1 MIALIVMRVL
11 ITGGTGFVGSHT
23 VAAVVRAGHEVRL
36 LVRRPERVAPALAPF
51 GIDVPEVAIG
61 DVLDPDS
68 VRSALKGCDAV
79 INAAAV
85 YTLDPRRAG
94 DALATN
100 EKATE
105 IVLDAAVAARLD
117 PIIHVSSYVAL
128 LPSSDVLGPQT
139 PVGMGGPAYPASK
152 AASELVA
159 RGHQAAGAPVVTTY
173 PGVVVGPYDPYFGD
187 SDFAIAMILR
197 NRIPFAVPG
206 GWPVADVRY
215 VAEAHERM
223 LEPARGPRRYLLTG
237 NYVTSAELF
246 ASLRSVTG
254 RRLPAL
260 PTPGPIAKATGR
272 VMDGVQHLTR
282 ARCPFGYQ
290 GAWSVTGCAGTDDVR
305 TRQQLDVVPPSL
317 EQTLADSIRWMVQAG
332 HLSARHAGD
341 LTSPRPT
348 IQPRRFSVASHL
360 HR

>member
-1 MIALIVMRVL
+1 M
-11 ITGGTGFVGSHT
+11 
-23 VAAVVRAGHEVRL
+23 
-36 LVRRPERVAPALAPF
+36 
-51 GIDVPEVAIG
+51 
-61 DVLDPDS
+61 
-68 VRSALKGCDAV
+68 
-79 INAAAV
+79 
-85 YTLDPRRAG
+85 
-94 DALATN
+94 LATN

-105 IVLDAAVAARLD
+105 IVLDAAVAARLTIRSSMSPATWRCCRAATCSD
-117 PIIHVSSYVAL
+117 PDL
-128 LPSSDVLGPQT
+128 

-159 RGHQAAGAPVVTTY
+159 RGYQAAGAPVVTTY

-197 NRIPFAVPG
+197 NRIPFVVPG

-215 VAEAHERM
+215 VAEAHEKM
-223 LEPARGPRRYLLTG
+223 LEPVRGPRRYLLTG

-260 PTPGPIAKATGR
+260 PTPGPIARATGR
-272 VMDGVQHLTR
+272 AMDGVQHLTR

-305 TRQQLDVVPPSL
+305 TRQQFGIMPPVAP
-317 EQTLADSIRWMVQAG
+317 ADTRRLHPVDGVQEAG

-341 LTSPRPT
+341 LTRPRPT
-348 IQPRRFSVASHL
+348 VQPRRFSVASHL